1 MKICIPLLFFLLSGQ
16 LHLNAQPFVDLINY
30 NNQNFFSHYN
40 DSANSPV
47 YIQDNLLNLFVPVKF
62 KNDNVLI
69 IRLNSEK
76 AIVTRDGPSPL
87 KENLFSV
94 SLPLGFMF
102 VSPDKRWKY
111 TGIFIPKLNSD
122 LRDDLENDF
131 QFGGIALVTRVFRT
145 NLQLKF
151 GMYYNREFWGNFFL
165 PLLGL
170 DWKINERWQM
180 YGMMPSNFRMEYKL
194 SKNWNTG
201 VGWRSF
207 QRSFRLSETF
217 NNDFIWVKEN
227 QVKAYIEGFVY
238 KNLLL
243 SFDVYR
249 SITYELS
256 RNDYSDVN
264 LKKSGLSTFEPF
276 QNNMGFTIGVVYRIL
291 NTLPEKEEDRNK

>member
-1 MKICIPLLFFLLSGQ
+1 MKKKNLLITVCSFFFCASLVR
-16 LHLNAQPFVDLINY
+16 AQPFVDLINY

-40 DSANSPV
+40 DSSNSPV
-47 YIQDNLLNLFVPVKF
+47 YIQDNLLNLFVPTKF

-69 IRLNSEK
+69 VRVNSEK
-76 AIVTRDGPSPL
+76 ATVNRSGPSPL

-94 SLPLGFMF
+94 SIPVGFMV
-102 VSPDKRWKY
+102 VSPNKKWKY

-122 LRDDLENDF
+122 LRDDLQHDF
-131 QFGGIALVTRVFRT
+131 QYGGIALVTHVYSN
-145 NLQLKF
+145 NLQIKL

-165 PLLGL
+165 PLAGV
-170 DWKINERWQM
+170 DWKINDRFQM
-180 YGMMPSNFRMEYKL
+180 YGVMPSNFRFEYKV

-207 QRSFRLSETF
+207 QRSFRLSQTF

-243 SFDVYR
+243 TFDVYR
-249 SITYELS
+249 SVTYDLA
-256 RNDYSDVN
+256 RHDYSDVN
-264 LKKSGLSTFEPF
+264 LQKSGLNTFAPF
-276 QNNMGFTIGVVYRIL
+276 ENNMGFTVGFAYRIL
-291 NTLPEKEEDRNK
+291 NTLPQK

>member
-1 MKICIPLLFFLLSGQ
+1 MKRLFFLLFFLVSVFPR
-16 LHLNAQPFVDLINY
+16 LHAQPFVDIINY

-62 KNDNVLI
+62 NNGNVLI
-69 IRLNSEK
+69 MRLNSEK
-76 AIVTRDGPSPL
+76 AIVNRDGPSPL

-94 SLPLGFMF
+94 SLPVGFMI
-102 VSPDKRWKY
+102 VSPGKKWKY
-111 TGIFIPKLNSD
+111 TGIFIPKVNSD
-122 LRDDLENDF
+122 MRDDLGNDF
-131 QFGGIALVTRVFRT
+131 QFGGIALVTRVFRSDM
-145 NLQLKF
+145 QFKF

-180 YGMMPSNFRMEYKL
+180 YGVMPSNFRFEYKV

-201 VGWRSF
+201 IGWRSF

-227 QVKAYIEGFVY
+227 QVKVYFEGFVY

-243 SFDVYR
+243 TADVYR

-276 QNNMGFTIGVVYRIL
+276 QNNMGFTVGFAYRIL
-291 NTLPEKEEDRNK
+291 SGLPEKKEN

>member
-1 MKICIPLLFFLLSGQ
+1 MRKISVFWLVLIWCVR
-16 LHLNAQPFVDLINY
+16 LNAQPFVDLINY
-30 NNQNFFSHYN
+30 NHQNFFSHYN

-69 IRLNSEK
+69 IRVNSEK
-76 AIVTRDGPSPL
+76 AIVNREGPSPL

-94 SLPLGFMF
+94 SLPLGFMY
-102 VSPDKRWKY
+102 VEPGKKWKF

-122 LRDDLENDF
+122 MRDDLDNDF
-131 QFGGIALVTRVFRT
+131 QFGGIVLVTRVYRSD
-145 NLQLKF
+145 LQVKL
-151 GMYYNREFWGNFFL
+151 GLYYNREFWGNFFM
-165 PLLGL
+165 PLAGV
-170 DWKINERWQM
+170 DWKINDRWQM
-180 YGMMPSNFRMEYKL
+180 YGVMPSNFRMEYKL

-201 VGWRSF
+201 LGWRSF

-227 QVKAYIEGFVY
+227 QLKVYFEGFVY
-238 KNLLL
+238 KNLILTA
-243 SFDVYR
+243 DVYR

-276 QNNMGFTIGVVYRIL
+276 QNNMGFTLGFAYRIMRSE
-291 NTLPEKEEDRNK
+291 PERKE